1 MVEKCTLCE
10 QKTSQGELPQ
20 CVAQCG
26 GRARYFGD
34 LDKGWDSFVG
44 AGKVNHTGDA
54 SYESVSTEFCKLTD
68 IVRPFTDSD
77 VHHLPDTGNE
87 PSFRYILR
95 NHEWKGGE

>member
-1 MVEKCTLCE
+1 M
-10 QKTSQGELPQ
+10 
-20 CVAQCG
+20 
-26 GRARYFGD
+26 
-34 LDKGWDSFVG
+34 
-44 AGKVNHTGDA
+44 NHTGDA